1 MTEEIDYKQVI
12 VDKIKE
18 DEYWAL
24 KPDDGFSI
32 AAVIEGDNR
41 RWTRADQ
48 YILSAPNG
56 RYYSYVVDEP
66 PTEMQAREIYADS
79 VSEITEVYPSQ
90 RQVTVTDWK
99 KVEGS

>member
-12 VDKIKE
+12 FDKIKE
-18 DEYWAL
+18 DGYWAL
-24 KPDDGFSI
+24 EPDDGFSI

-41 RWTRADQ
+41 RWNRADQ

-66 PTEMQAREIYADS
+66 PTEMQEREIWADS
-79 VSEITEVYPSQ
+79 VKDITEVYPSQ

>member
-12 VDKIKE
+12 VDNIKE
-18 DEYWAL
+18 DDYWAL
-24 KPDDGFSI
+24 EPDDGFSI

-41 RWTRADQ
+41 RWNRADQ

-66 PTEMQAREIYADS
+66 LTEMQERDIWADS
-79 VSEITEVYPSQ
+79 VEDITEVYPSQ
-90 RQVTVTDWK
+90 RQVTVTDWLEVK
-99 KVEGS
+99 NS

>member
-1 MTEEIDYKQVI
+1 MSVKFMDKRPDGFARESRI
-12 VDKIKE
+12 VPFKFPGGE
-18 DEYWAL
+18 THL
-24 KPDDGFSI
+24 RVPDDYDD
-32 AAVIEGDNR
+32 V
-41 RWTRADQ
+41 
-48 YILSAPNG
+48 P
-56 RYYSYVVDEP
+56 YYATVKGAEMDEP

>member
-24 KPDDGFSI
+24 EPDDGFSI

-41 RWTRADQ
+41 RWNRVE

-66 PTEMQAREIYADS
+66 PTEMHAREIYADS
-79 VSEITEVYPSQ
+79 VKDITEVYPSQ

>member
-12 VDKIKE
+12 VDNIKE
-18 DEYWAL
+18 DDYWAL
-24 KPDDGFSI
+24 EPDDGFSI

-41 RWTRADQ
+41 RWNRADQ

-66 PTEMQAREIYADS
+66 LTEMQERDIWADS
-79 VSEITEVYPSQ
+79 VKDITEVYPSQ
-90 RQVTVTDWK
+90 RQVTVTDWLEVK
-99 KVEGS
+99 NS

>member
-18 DEYWAL
+18 DEYWTL
-24 KPDDGFSI
+24 EPDDGFSI

-41 RWTRADQ
+41 SWNRADQ

-66 PTEMQAREIYADS
+66 RDIWADS
-79 VSEITEVYPSQ
+79 VEDITEVYPSQ